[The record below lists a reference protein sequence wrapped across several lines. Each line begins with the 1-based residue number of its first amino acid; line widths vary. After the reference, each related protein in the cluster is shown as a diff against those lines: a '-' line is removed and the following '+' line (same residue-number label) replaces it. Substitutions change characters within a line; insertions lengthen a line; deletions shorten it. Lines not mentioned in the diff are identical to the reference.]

1 MKCLKNIERMATLTK
16 KDLRKAIKNFFIV
29 ILLMFNIY
37 CIVVRFMYPELTETQ
52 LFLKV
57 FGLD

>member
-1 MKCLKNIERMATLTK
+1 MAKLTK
-16 KDLRKAIKNFFIV
+16 KYLLEAIGKFLIV
-29 ILLMFNIY
+29 LLLMFGIY

>member
-1 MKCLKNIERMATLTK
+1 MTTLKK
-16 KDLRKAIKNFFIV
+16 KNLLEIIKKVVIV
-29 ILLMFNIY
+29 LLILFGIY
-37 CIVVRFMYPELTETQ
+37 CIIVRFKHPELTETQ